1 MTSTPRTNLQ
11 VEADGRVVA
20 EAHVQPCDPPGTVQ
34 AAVHVEPGHVP
45 VGARAQLVAEVFDT
59 AQVKEADRFRGVVP
73 RGDAEVLGSMRDRLP
88 DPVTRPAGASVIIE
102 AETPGT

>member
-1 MTSTPRTNLQ
+1 MTQTPPTRVQ
-11 VEADGRVVA
+11 VEDDGRVVA

-45 VGARAQLVAEVFDT
+45 VAARTQLVAEVFDT
-59 AQVKEADRFRGVVP
+59 SQVKEADRFRGVVP

-88 DPVTRPAGASVIIE
+88 DAVTRPAGASVIIE
-102 AETPGT
+102 GNTPGT